1 MLLKK
6 YKCKISSIGNVGQ
19 KHCEHAETKN
29 DKAARE
35 SAQPMKDRIRI
46 LHDQA
51 KIQGYEV
58 EYCSLEDTYA
68 RMLATSTLD
77 WFRASSLSTNS
88 EPKKLMQ
95 SRVKYI
101 ISWTVLKLKYPSSSI
116 VLLLSPL
123 RLLINQVAKMPVDK
137 KNQ

>member
-6 YKCKISSIGNVGQ
+6 YKCKISSSGDVGQ

-35 SAQPMKDRIRI
+35 SPQPMKDRIRI

-68 RMLATSTLD
+68 RVLATSTLD
-77 WFRASSLSTNS
+77 WFRASSLPTDSDK
-88 EPKKLMQ
+88 ELMQ
-95 SRVKYI
+95 KGRVKYI

-137 KNQ
+137 